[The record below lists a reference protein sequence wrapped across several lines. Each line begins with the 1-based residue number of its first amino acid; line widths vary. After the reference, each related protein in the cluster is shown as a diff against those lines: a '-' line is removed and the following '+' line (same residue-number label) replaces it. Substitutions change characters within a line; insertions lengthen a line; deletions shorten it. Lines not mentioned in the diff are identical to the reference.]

1 LIYGKVD
8 KWEGRYIGL
17 EARKKL
23 RLQKIDKLN
32 KEIDKLEERLSF
44 AKENIDELS
53 KKLLI
58 LQKEHSEILIE
69 FKYNFELSKPR
80 KLVIFSVY
88 DINNEN
94 NLVHLCPNCHWE
106 FNYEKLKLETIK
118 QTVYYLNKNL

>member
-1 LIYGKVD
+1 MEGFSDKNLLIYGKVD

-69 FKYNFELSKPR
+69 FKYNFEEIHR
-80 KLVIFSVY
+80 AY
-88 DINNEN
+88 NN
-94 NLVHLCPNCHWE
+94 NLTQE
-106 FNYEKLKLETIK
+106 E
-118 QTVYYLNKNL
+118 